1 MWVPV
6 KARRLINM
14 RYELYYWPTIL
25 GRGELVRLALE
36 EAGAD
41 YVDVGRVPGSRRIA
55 ATLRWTTPWP

>member
-6 KARRLINM
+6 KTRRLINV

-41 YVDVGRVPGSRRIA
+41 VDVGRVPGSRRIA

>member
-14 RYELYYWPTIL
+14 RYEVYCWPTIL
-25 GRGELVRLALE
+25 GRGEFVRLALE

>member
-1 MWVPV
+1 
-6 KARRLINM
+6 M

-36 EAGAD
+36 EAGAG